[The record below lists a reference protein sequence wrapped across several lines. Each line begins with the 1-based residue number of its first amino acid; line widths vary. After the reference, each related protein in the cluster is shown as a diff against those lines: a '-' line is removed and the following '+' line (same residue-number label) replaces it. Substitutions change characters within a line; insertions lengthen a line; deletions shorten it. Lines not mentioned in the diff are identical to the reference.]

1 MENTVAI
8 KPVTLYRGVTE
19 AARKCGVSQ
28 GHLSRVLSGERVP
41 GKELERKLRKMG
53 IRLQKAERRGQRRPV
68 CGPFSVP
75 HG

>member
-8 KPVTLYRGVTE
+8 KPVTLYRGVTK

-28 GHLSRVLSGERVP
+28 GHLSRVLSGERAP

-53 IRLQKAERRGQRRPV
+53 IRLQKAEKQ
-68 CGPFSVP
+68 
-75 HG
+75 

>member
-1 MENTVAI
+1 MKDAVTI

-28 GHLSRVLSGERVP
+28 GHLSRVLSGERAP

-53 IRLQKAERRGQRRPV
+53 IRLQKAEQT
-68 CGPFSVP
+68 
-75 HG
+75 

>member
-28 GHLSRVLSGERVP
+28 GHLSRVLSGERTP

-53 IRLQKAERRGQRRPV
+53 ICLKKAE
-68 CGPFSVP
+68 
-75 HG
+75 